1 MTKGKKTAVNFMAG
15 LRAIEERDAVRRHPP
30 AQPASPPPAA
40 TKELPASL
48 RVQQPQQ
55 ISRIGKVA
63 ITQWV
68 DPAVRK
74 QLARLALDR
83 DSTQAELLAEGLNL
97 LFEKYGQPPIAS
109 HIQDESSLLQPTA

>member
-1 MTKGKKTAVNFMAG
+1 MTKGKKASVNFMAG
-15 LRAIEERDAVRRHPP
+15 LRAIEDRDAVRRHPP
-30 AQPASPPPAA
+30 AQPASTPPAA

-48 RVQQPQQ
+48 RIQQQ

-74 QLARLALDR
+74 QLARLALDQ

>member
-1 MTKGKKTAVNFMAG
+1 MTKGKKASVNFMAG
-15 LRAIEERDAVRRHPP
+15 LRSIEERDAVRRHPP
-30 AQPASPPPAA
+30 AQPASAA
-40 TKELPASL
+40 PVVAKELPPSL
-48 RVQQPQQ
+48 RITQQLG
-55 ISRIGKVA
+55 RIGKVA

-74 QLARLALDR
+74 QLARLALDH

-109 HIQDESSLLQPTA
+109 HIEDESSLLQPTT